1 MRPKSLPNARC
12 GKVPPQC
19 RDQWRELEDVQDQL
33 RQSQKRVRVFYGV
46 MSVSPYG
53 AGDRNER
60 NLKAV
65 YKAAGW
71 ELQDER
77 YLQMAGLLA
86 VMPLTM
92 AHGLARD
99 FERLRRFR
107 TMLSTT
113 VANIAPVKGRTEN
126 DRNELTT
133 LNHTST

>member
-1 MRPKSLPNARC
+1 
-12 GKVPPQC
+12 
-19 RDQWRELEDVQDQL
+19 
-33 RQSQKRVRVFYGV
+33 

-53 AGDRNER
+53 EGDRNER

-92 AHGLARD
+92 ANGLARD
-99 FERLRRFR
+99 FERLKRFR
-107 TMLSTT
+107 TMLTTT
-113 VANIAPVKGRTEN
+113 VANIAPLQGESNGGLLPHMLLLGRRGQPFFWSPFENRSDERRVGTECV
-126 DRNELTT
+126 RACRSWWCGSHEQKKQKYI
-133 LNHTST
+133 

>member
-1 MRPKSLPNARC
+1 MEFRLGLFRS
-12 GKVPPQC
+12 
-19 RDQWRELEDVQDQL
+19 
-33 RQSQKRVRVFYGV
+33 VFYGV

-53 AGDRNER
+53 EGDRNER

-92 AHGLARD
+92 ANGPARD
-99 FERLRRFR
+99 FERLKRFR
-107 TMLSTT
+107 TMLTT
-113 VANIAPVKGRTEN
+113 TDDRKHVVDGKEVPVR
-126 DRNELTT
+126 
-133 LNHTST
+133 LNLGGARKIKKN